1 VNEWVW
7 SFDGMLLTRQSEVLR
22 AETVPVQVSP
32 PLVPHGLASDYLSH
46 GIAFGGCDWICVDQD
61 ENQWQAVVN
70 TQILYKMAIV
80 LIVDIPSVSP

>member
-1 VNEWVW
+1 
-7 SFDGMLLTRQSEVLR
+7 MLLTRQNEVLR
-22 AETVPVQVSP
+22 AETVPVQVFT
-32 PLVPHGLASDYLSH
+32 PLVPYGLGSDYLSH
-46 GIAFGGCDWICVDQD
+46 GIAFGGCDQICVDQD